1 MGNSLSIVLT
11 YRLHEENA
19 TNYYYER
26 LKEKCRKK
34 NICNNV
40 NKWEICYQN
49 YVKRSVIL

>member
-11 YRLHEENA
+11 YRLNEENA
-19 TNYYYER
+19 KNYYYER
-26 LKEKCRKK
+26 LKEKWRKK
-34 NICNNV
+34 NISNNV